1 MKQVSESKIKE
12 MTQKMGTP
20 KTISNIEG
28 PEKLERKFK
37 FSDGTILISSYD
49 IRTGNNEFFIEQ

>member
-1 MKQVSESKIKE
+1 